1 MARSA
6 LVPDDRTVN
15 NSANSPIAPSA
26 PAGPGRLVDQMV
38 DATPVDRDRTVD
50 LLRAVA
56 ITTVVVWHWAL
67 SLTHW
72 NDGRLTMPNPID
84 SIRGGWALTWLLQ
97 VMPLFFLAG
106 GYANLAAYTAN
117 AARNGSD
124 AGFVRSRL
132 RRLVI
137 PCLPMI
143 GAWAVVHVLTTH
155 LGHATSVWHWG
166 RIVFVAL
173 WFLAAYGTVTTL
185 VPITARLHRRAPWT
199 TLAGMVGG
207 VAVLDLIRFTSEVV
221 VVGGVVNSLAV
232 FVVVQ
237 QLGYFWRDHACTV
250 TARTSWLV
258 VAAGVALLVVMTTVG
273 PYPASMV
280 ATGSSQSNMF
290 PTSAAIAAVGV
301 LQLGLAFALRPA
313 LLRMAQRRRVWTMT
327 IGVNA
332 VAMTVFAWHMTA
344 VAICQLAFTALGGT
358 LGARPTASWW
368 ATRPLWILGPGL
380 VLAIIIAAVGRLEFR
395 VRDTLGTATIS
406 R

>member
-1 MARSA
+1 M
-6 LVPDDRTVN
+6 
-15 NSANSPIAPSA
+15 
-26 PAGPGRLVDQMV
+26 
-38 DATPVDRDRTVD
+38 
-50 LLRAVA
+50 
-56 ITTVVVWHWAL
+56 
-67 SLTHW
+67 
-72 NDGRLTMPNPID
+72 
-84 SIRGGWALTWLLQ
+84 ALTWLLQ

-273 PYPASMV
+273 PYPRRWSR
-280 ATGSSQSNMF
+280 
-290 PTSAAIAAVGV
+290 PEAVSRTCS
-301 LQLGLAFALRPA
+301 RPA
-313 LLRMAQRRRVWTMT
+313 PRSPRSACCSSDWHSRFGLRSCGWRSV
-327 IGVNA
+327 
-332 VAMTVFAWHMTA
+332 
-344 VAICQLAFTALGGT
+344 GG
-358 LGARPTASWW
+358 S
-368 ATRPLWILGPGL
+368 
-380 VLAIIIAAVGRLEFR
+380 GR
-395 VRDTLGTATIS
+395 
-406 R
+406 